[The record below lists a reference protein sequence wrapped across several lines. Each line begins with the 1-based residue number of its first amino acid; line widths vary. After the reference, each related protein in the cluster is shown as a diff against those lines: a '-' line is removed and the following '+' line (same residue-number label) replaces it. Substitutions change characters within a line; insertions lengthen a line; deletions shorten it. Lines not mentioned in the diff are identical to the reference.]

1 MKIKVIRPSSKQNT
15 PEDFMKYSADMT
27 KGYASPGTEVDT
39 VFISGG
45 VHAGPNAGHINEA
58 RIMSSAQ
65 YVVREVMKA
74 EKEGFDAVYLTGEY
88 DVGAEI
94 SRHMVKIP
102 VIDAGPFCAR
112 FAMNLGDRI
121 CMLTI
126 EDSLRSYA
134 RKLLRRWGLAEHVPL
149 MKAWNI
155 PVAQAWPRRAEI
167 KELTFTICR
176 EAVEQEGANV
186 LLPACAVFMPFIV
199 QPEEVEDKVGVP
211 VVNTVAVGVKMAEMF
226 VNLGI
231 RKNQKVYPDTPA
243 AVWSVE

>member
-15 PEDFMKYSADMT
+15 PEDFMKYSADLT
-27 KGYASPGTEVDT
+27 KTYASPGTEVDT

-65 YVVREVMKA
+65 HVVREVIQA
-74 EKEGFDAVYLTGEY
+74 ERDGYDAVSLTGEY

-94 SRHMVKIP
+94 SRHMVNIP

-126 EDSLRSYA
+126 EDSLKSYA
-134 RKLLRRWGLAEHVPL
+134 RKLLRRWGLADQIQL
-149 MKAWNI
+149 MKVWNI
-155 PVAQAWPRRAEI
+155 PVAQAWPRRQEI
-167 KELTFTICR
+167 KELTFKICQ
-176 EAVEQEGANV
+176 EAIDQDGANV
-186 LLPACAVFMPFIV
+186 ILPACAVFMPFIV
-199 QPEEVEDKVGVP
+199 PPKELEDRFGVP
-211 VVNTVAVGVKMAEMF
+211 VVNTVAVGLKMAELF

-231 RKNQKVYPDTPA
+231 KKNEKVYPQTPTS
-243 AVWSVE
+243 VWGVD

>member
-1 MKIKVIRPSSKQNT
+1 MKIKVIRPSSIQNT
-15 PEDFMKYSADMT
+15 PQDFMTYSAEMT
-27 KGYASPGTEVDT
+27 KSYASPGTEVET

-65 YVVREVMKA
+65 YVVREVIKA
-74 EKEGFDAVYLTGEY
+74 ETDGFDAVYLTGEY

-94 SRHMVKIP
+94 SRHMVNIP
-102 VIDAGPFCAR
+102 VIDAGSFCAR
-112 FAMNLGDRI
+112 FATNLGDRI

-126 EDSLRSYA
+126 EDSLKSYA
-134 RKLLRRWGLAEHVPL
+134 RKLLRRWGMYDQVPL

-167 KELTFTICR
+167 KELTFEMCR
-176 EAVEQEGANV
+176 EAVERDGANV
-186 LLPACAVFMPFIV
+186 ILPACAVFMPFIV
-199 QPEEVEDKVGVP
+199 RPEEVEDKFGVP
-211 VVNTVAVGVKMAEMF
+211 VVNTVAVGLKMAELF
-226 VNLGI
+226 VNLKI

-243 AVWSVE
+243 AVWG